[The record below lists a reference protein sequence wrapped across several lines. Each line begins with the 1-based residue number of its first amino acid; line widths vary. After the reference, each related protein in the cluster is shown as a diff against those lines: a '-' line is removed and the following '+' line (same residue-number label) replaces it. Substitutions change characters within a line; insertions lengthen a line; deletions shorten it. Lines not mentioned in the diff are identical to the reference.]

1 MLLAVCLR
9 ISLAVA
15 SLSLTALALEVLM
28 LASGVDPAVP
38 ASPASLI
45 NGRFTLGLDCYP
57 TNPRSYFDVDL
68 GDPGTRQRYRAA
80 RVRHLDRAWAVTP
93 HAVELRYNS
102 IQYRDIEVPP
112 RRPGVRRVIVV
123 GDSFTE
129 GQGVRE
135 ADTYPRVLE
144 RLLNAAQPG
153 RWEVRNWR
161 RRGADFPVLSGLFEE
176 ALRYDPDVVV
186 YAMVLNDAERPR
198 ALELRQA
205 ELNNRIVPP
214 RRAAARWLFR
224 SRLLGF
230 VAGRLETWRLDREG
244 KRWYQDLYGEPNR
257 GGWESTQQHIAGMS
271 RRMQERGGEFLLA
284 AWPLMAGLE
293 DDYPF
298 GAPQETIRRF
308 CLRSGV
314 EHHDLLPALRGRPTE
329 SLWVHELDHH
339 PNETAHALAAASL
352 APAILGL

>member
-38 ASPASLI
+38 
-45 NGRFTLGLDCYP
+45 
-57 TNPRSYFDVDL
+57 
-68 GDPGTRQRYRAA
+68 
-80 RVRHLDRAWAVTP
+80 
-93 HAVELRYNS
+93 
-102 IQYRDIEVPP
+102 
-112 RRPGVRRVIVV
+112 
-123 GDSFTE
+123 
-129 GQGVRE
+129 
-135 ADTYPRVLE
+135 
-144 RLLNAAQPG
+144 PG
-153 RWEVRNWR
+153 RWEVRNWG

-230 VAGRLETWRLDREG
+230 V
-244 KRWYQDLYGEPNR
+244 
-257 GGWESTQQHIAGMS
+257 
-271 RRMQERGGEFLLA
+271 
-284 AWPLMAGLE
+284 
-293 DDYPF
+293 
-298 GAPQETIRRF
+298 
-308 CLRSGV
+308 
-314 EHHDLLPALRGRPTE
+314 
-329 SLWVHELDHH
+329 
-339 PNETAHALAAASL
+339 
-352 APAILGL
+352 